1 MRRESIADTRQ
12 ISTATDVEDT
22 LSYVSAQSHA
32 FGALLLI
39 LSAIMAIAMIATKRP
54 AHGAHPLRGSRTPCR
69 LANVG
74 GHHCRYRPDRSGVC
88 GTPAVALAVRA
99 GGGRRAVI
107 DEGPAE

>member
-1 MRRESIADTRQ
+1 RRESIADTRQ

-54 AHGAHPLRGSRTPCR
+54 AHMERTLCAAVELLVDWR
-69 LANVG
+69 TWAVITVG
-74 GHHCRYRPDRSGVC
+74 IVLI
-88 GTPAVALAVRA
+88 ALAC
-99 GGGRRAVI
+99 AVLR
-107 DEGPAE
+107 PWR